1 MAQPIR
7 YTRKVTSGDITRIY
21 SKDFKIDAKGI
32 EASEKYQKNNS
43 KRKLKTEKLHCEI
56 NKVKKEIT
64 IVAPSDFP
72 VEEIKVIGTS
82 SLSRIKGTYTST
94 GGFAK
99 GFGAIIKEI
108 LNCVENIKALTI
120 DYNKKAKTKLRK
132 RSSKRHLTIAESDYN
147 YVHGLYQHEKKVTKD
162 NAKIESIKYLNKKV
176 DEIDIDASDTQTI
189 VTRDF
194 KNQIFQQKLSELSKK
209 EIQELIYQLYT
220 EHSEVFDSKI
230 ELFKETDTY
239 KLDYIIEEYERHLK
253 DFKDDE
259 SEWQKFFESNFNI
272 INPSYK
278 YVIREVDTIFESLD
292 IEATSRPV
300 DFIGVDIY
308 NNVELIEL
316 KTPNARV
323 LSTQKDRNNYYL
335 VHKCTK
341 ACTQL
346 EKYLICIESN
356 KTKVERLIKKKISNK
371 YGIAQKDINLII
383 TKPKAKLIIGTIKSI
398 ISKPSR
404 HQDFQLQRHSFK
416 NIELITF
423 DEILNS
429 LKEIKRELRRKK
441 K

>member
-1 MAQPIR
+1 ML
-7 YTRKVTSGDITRIY
+7 TRGTN
-21 SKDFKIDAKGI
+21 
-32 EASEKYQKNNS
+32 KY
-43 KRKLKTEKLHCEI
+43 
-56 NKVKKEIT
+56 
-64 IVAPSDFP
+64 
-72 VEEIKVIGTS
+72 
-82 SLSRIKGTYTST
+82 
-94 GGFAK
+94 
-99 GFGAIIKEI
+99 
-108 LNCVENIKALTI
+108 LTI
-120 DYNKKAKTKLRK
+120 
-132 RSSKRHLTIAESDYN
+132 SESDYN

-162 NAKIESIKYLNKKV
+162 NAKIESIKFLNKKV
-176 DEIDIDASDTQTI
+176 DEINIDASETKTM
-189 VTRDF
+189 VSRDF
-194 KNQIFQQKLSELSKK
+194 KNQIFKQKLSELSKK
-209 EIQELIYQLYT
+209 EIRELIFTLYT
-220 EHSEVFDSKI
+220 EHSDVFDSKI

-253 DFKDDE
+253 DYKDNE

-292 IEATSRPV
+292 IEAASRPV
-300 DFIGVDIY
+300 DFIAVDIY

-323 LSTQKDRNNYYL
+323 VSTKKDRNNYYL

-356 KTKVERLIKKKISNK
+356 KEKVEKLIRRKIGNK

-398 ISKPSR
+398 ITKPSR

-429 LKEIKRELRRKK
+429 LKEIRRELNKKRK
-441 K
+441 